1 MIEDRRLVGALLVGV
16 LIGGLAHYGISEL
29 VIAEA
34 WEGKAWIAVEIT
46 YADGTVQTLNPRDRQ
61 FGFLGLQPPPLR
73 IVDPGAGKEIR
84 HIVFRTYAVLTYEG
98 TSERSRVVTDCMF
111 RLDGVVVHDPLPV
124 VAPDYPTPP
133 SGEERSI
140 GTRTVTASAI
150 AEWFGG
156 ETGVKTLTY
165 EISVSWTIIFLD
177 GTELTREA
185 SATAEVQVERVGELV
200 KFLSLEL
207 RTVVERVH

>member
-61 FGFLGLQPPPLR
+61 FGLLGLQPAPLR

-84 HIVFRTYAVLTYEG
+84 EIKFRVYVTLIYEG
-98 TSERSRVVTDCMF
+98 TPERSRIVSDSHF
-111 RLDGVVVHDPLPV
+111 RLDGAVVEDHPPV
-124 VAPDYPTPP
+124 TVLEYPTPP
-133 SGEERSI
+133 SGEEHLV
-140 GTRTVTASAI
+140 GAAVATAPDI
-150 AEWFGG
+150 ARWFGEG
-156 ETGVKTLTY
+156 TGVRTLAY
-165 EISVSWTIIFLD
+165 EISMSWTIIFLD